1 VSRGKPKC
9 RNNRGEN
16 AFLKRKLQKPLAKV
30 KFLKKKI
37 NPGTHNKAFLEKK
50 VLLRQFVRPC
60 SNETQ
65 NETIKQS
72 KTI

>member
-1 VSRGKPKC
+1 
-9 RNNRGEN
+9 
-16 AFLKRKLQKPLAKV
+16 LKRKLQKPLAKV

-37 NPGTHNKAFLEKK
+37 NPGTHNKAFFEKK